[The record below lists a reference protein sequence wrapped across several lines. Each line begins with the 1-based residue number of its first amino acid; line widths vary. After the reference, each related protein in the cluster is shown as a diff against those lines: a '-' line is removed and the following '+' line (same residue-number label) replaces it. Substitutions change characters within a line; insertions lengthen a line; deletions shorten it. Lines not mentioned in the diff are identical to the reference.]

1 MEKRVTVDLP
11 EATESNSAPLEDGL
25 KPESIRL
32 AVYDIPL
39 EVVYDERPDGRLKI
53 GFVYPDNE
61 ESVARN
67 VDPEVSFRIGKH
79 SGKIIGIDLAA
90 GLDPLKR
97 IGLLTHRIHQSI
109 PALTRVNQRLNY
121 RLIGDVLNAQARM
134 HLGS

>member
-1 MEKRVTVDLP
+1 MYKNLAATLVAACCLFPAFAQKPVTEP
-11 EATESNSAPLEDGL
+11 
-25 KPESIRL
+25 
-32 AVYDIPL
+32 
-39 EVVYDERPDGRLKI
+39 LKI